1 MFKWLKSHL
10 SWADFIL
17 ILIIIIAI
25 VVSGIL
31 VIKKDDERNVYI
43 YKNNQLI
50 GVYPLQED
58 RVIRIDEHNIVEIKN
73 SKVKMLYADCPNHNC
88 VRQGAGDIL
97 PIICLPNKVVVEI
110 HSKNAKRPLI
120 VQ

>member
-17 ILIIIIAI
+17 ILMVIIAI
-25 VVSGIL
+25 IISGIL
-31 VIKKDDERNVYI
+31 VVKKEDERNVYI

-50 GVYPLQED
+50 GIYPIQGD
-58 RVIRIDEHNIVEIKN
+58 CIIRIDEHNTVEIKD
-73 SKVKMLYADCPNHNC
+73 SKVRMLYADCPNHNC